1 MATLKTGRLAGIR
14 LLLNRVGRAIDTIRE
29 NERIRFELLSIVTG
43 VWDYIKNSG
52 KSKGLHKLRTTGAAG
67 LDSGRR
73 DIHSAP

>member
-52 KSKGLHKLRTTGAAG
+52 KSKGLYNIGHDRGIGTGF
-67 LDSGRR
+67 RPTR
-73 DIHSAP
+73 HS

>member
-14 LLLNRVGRAIDTIRE
+14 LLLNRVGRAIDTIRD

-52 KSKGLHKLRTTGAAG
+52 QVQGTSQIAHDRGFGTGF
-67 LDSGRR
+67 RPTR
-73 DIHSAP
+73 HS